1 MASEG
6 SASSSNNHSL
16 KLKGGAS
23 FFRFI
28 KEKGGSMPEELEKE
42 LRIRMIFP
50 SSRNEDSI
58 IIEGASLNSVAR
70 AAERIQPI
78 IDEAVKSS
86 ALDNTHFISLPL
98 AIHPQLVDKL
108 VNFQNSVAKTSS
120 LSGKFI
126 FIEPKTFHLTVVML
140 RLHNKERV
148 DAAVRVLEGIAGEL
162 KDALGG
168 RPVSIRLK
176 GLDIMRGSPDKAQV
190 LYAPVEV
197 VGGEDRLLRVCKVIT
212 DAFIKGGLV
221 FEKDCQRA
229 LKLHA
234 TVMNAGHRRT
244 FDARGILEKYGSE
257 KWGEYPIPQVH
268 LSKRFEYD
276 ANGYYHCCASIPLP

>member
-1 MASEG
+1 
-6 SASSSNNHSL
+6 
-16 KLKGGAS
+16 
-23 FFRFI
+23 
-28 KEKGGSMPEELEKE
+28 MPEELEKE
-42 LRIRMIFP
+42 LGIRMIIP
-50 SSRNEDSI
+50 TSRNEDSI
-58 IIEGASLNSVAR
+58 IIEGASSEIVAR

-78 IDEAVKSS
+78 IGEAVKSS

-108 VNFQNSVAKTSS
+108 VNFQNTISKTPT
-120 LSGKFI
+120 LSDKSI
-126 FIEPKTFHLTVVML
+126 FIKPKTFHLTVLML
-140 RLHNKERV
+140 RLHNEERV
-148 DAAVRVLEGIAGEL
+148 DAAVRVLERIAGEL

-168 RPVSIRLK
+168 RPVSIKLK
-176 GLDIMRGSPDKAQV
+176 GLDIMRGSRDKAQV

-197 VGGEDRLLRVCKVIT
+197 VGGEDRLLHVCKLIT
-212 DAFIKGGLV
+212 DAFIKDGLV
-221 FEKDCQRA
+221 FEKDCQRP

-257 KWGEYPIPQVH
+257 KWGEYHIPQVH
-268 LSKRFEYD
+268 LSKRFLYD